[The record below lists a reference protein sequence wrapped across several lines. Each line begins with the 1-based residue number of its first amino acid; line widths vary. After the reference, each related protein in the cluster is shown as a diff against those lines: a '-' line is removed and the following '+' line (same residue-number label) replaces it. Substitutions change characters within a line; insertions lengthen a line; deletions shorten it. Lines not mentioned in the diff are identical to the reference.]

1 VEVVSKQEKS
11 PFLTALAPA
20 AKQLGNARWGKLR
33 ANAFAQLDDLGLPTT
48 KHEDWKYTNLQS
60 VARTAFTPVVAGTA
74 LPALASVQQHFLPG
88 TSSTRLTFVDGR
100 FASELSQLPAA
111 AKGISISALSAVSGE
126 LENIAGNSIAKLAG
140 IDEQP
145 LHALN
150 TAFFQDGAIIH
161 AAAGATAEQP
171 IHLLFISTGNQ
182 RAALIPVRNLIV
194 AEEGS
199 RLEVIETY
207 SGPDGAEYLSSS
219 VTEVFVGPRANV
231 DHTKVQREGDAAHHF
246 GSLAVEQGD
255 ASRFASHAFS
265 FGGKLVR
272 NEIAPILN
280 GEQIESFLNGLT
292 VIGDAQHVDNTT
304 VIDHAKPNC
313 FSRELYKGIYA
324 DQSSGVFSGTI
335 IVREDAQKTNAIQSN
350 KTLLLSPDATIDTRP
365 QLKIYAD
372 DVKCTHGATVGQLD
386 DDALFYLRSRGI
398 SRNDA
403 RNMLIHAFAGDIIQY
418 VPSDAVRTLLEAA
431 LLARLNE
438 SVMIA

>member
-1 VEVVSKQEKS
+1 MEVVSNQEKS
-11 PFLTALAPA
+11 AFLTALAPA
-20 AKQLGNARWGKLR
+20 AKQLATVRWGALR
-33 ANAFAQLDDLGLPTT
+33 TKAFGLLNDLGLPTT
-48 KHEDWKYTNLQS
+48 KHEDWKYTNLQNI
-60 VARTAFTPVVAGTA
+60 ARASYLPSEKPAA
-74 LPALASVQQHFLPG
+74 LPNEASLQRYFLPDAG
-88 TSSTRLTFVDGR
+88 ITRLTFIDGH
-100 FASELSQLPAA
+100 FVAGFSHTGPL
-111 AKGISISALSAVSGE
+111 AKGISVSALSTASGD
-126 LENIAGNSIAKLAG
+126 LEKLAEKQISKLAV

-150 TAFFQDGAIIH
+150 AAFFQDGAVIH
-161 AAAGATAEQP
+161 AARGAEAAHP
-171 IHLLFISTGNQ
+171 IHLVFIATGSKKS
-182 RAALIPVRNLIV
+182 ALIPVRNIIV
-194 AEEGS
+194 AEENS

-207 SGPDGAEYLSSS
+207 AGPDAADYLSSS
-219 VTEVFVGPRANV
+219 VTEVLVGPRANV
-231 DHTKVQREGDAAHHF
+231 DHTKVQREGNAANHF
-246 GSLAVEQGD
+246 GSLAVEQCG
-255 ASRFASHAFS
+255 ASRFASHSFA
-265 FGGKLVR
+265 FGGLLVR
-272 NEIAPILN
+272 NEITPLLN

-324 DQSSGVFSGTI
+324 DRSSGVFSGTI

-350 KTLLLSPDATIDTRP
+350 KTLLLTPEATIDTRP

-418 VPSDAVRTLLEAA
+418 VPCESVRTLLESA

-438 SVMIA
+438 SVMI